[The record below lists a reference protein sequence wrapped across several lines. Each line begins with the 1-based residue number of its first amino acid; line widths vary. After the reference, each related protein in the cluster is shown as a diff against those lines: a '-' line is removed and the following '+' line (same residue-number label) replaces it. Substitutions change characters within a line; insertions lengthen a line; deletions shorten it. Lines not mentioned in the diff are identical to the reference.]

1 MKRDL
6 PEVFELGADEPLPAA
21 PAVIVHALT
30 PLLTDQRLARIESVL
45 ARRTRSVIAV
55 LDGLIDPHNVSAVLR
70 SCEAF
75 GVQEF
80 HIIEGPET
88 IVASHRVAKGTEQWL
103 DVTVHSD
110 VESCA
115 KALRSRGFSLYVAD
129 AKGQLT
135 PADLRDR
142 EPLAIIF
149 GNEHAGV
156 SEKLRALADDTF
168 AIPMRGFVESLNVS
182 VAAAIALCTI
192 TEGKGGTLSQSDK
205 TALRARYMMLSV
217 PRAHMVL
224 EELLKRVP
232 SATLKDVP

>member
-1 MKRDL
+1 MRRDL
-6 PEVFELGADEPLPAA
+6 PEVFELGADEPLPAPA
-21 PAVIVHALT
+21 AVIIRALT

-70 SCEAF
+70 SSEAF

-88 IVASHRVAKGTEQWL
+88 MVASSRVAKGTEQWL
-103 DVTVHSD
+103 DVTVHPD
-110 VESCA
+110 AESCV
-115 KALRSRGFSLYVAD
+115 KALRSRGFSLYIAD
-129 AKGQLT
+129 AKGKLE

-142 EPLAIIF
+142 EPLAIVF

-156 SEKLRALADDTF
+156 SEKLRALADGTF

-182 VAAAIALCTI
+182 VAAAIALYAI

-217 PRAHMVL
+217 PRARVVI
-224 EELLKRVP
+224 EELIQRGEG
-232 SATLKDVP
+232 AA